1 MRWCLN
7 INVLHVKASNSLGSS
22 IVAKNPLLSL
32 STGWL
37 KVNKQSTTTATPTK
51 KASLRS
57 SSTNNVK
64 KRTCP
69 GKRGRLVTLYK
80 WSNMHPTLTVSP
92 CDTHPQNL
100 TPSWQLCHVYT
111 IGYVARPRNK
121 LYIKLVDICHT
132 QMKNLPWQTIR
143 WRQLED
149 LNSWT
154 VFLIRGESILSI
166 LNTKLLHSKVFCYKL
181 R

>member
-1 MRWCLN
+1 MKDPEKHKYPTRQNPGRFWNPCRT
-7 INVLHVKASNSLGSS
+7 HFLG
-22 IVAKNPLLSL
+22 LE
-32 STGWL
+32 
-37 KVNKQSTTTATPTK
+37 
-51 KASLRS
+51 
-57 SSTNNVK
+57 

-92 CDTHPQNL
+92 CDTHP
-100 TPSWQLCHVYT
+100 TESHSKVFFKSWQLCHVYT
-111 IGYVARPRNK
+111 IGCVARPRNK

-132 QMKNLPWQTIR
+132 QMKYL
-143 WRQLED
+143 LED

-166 LNTKLLHSKVFCYKL
+166 LYTKLLHSKVFCYKL